1 MKLTRTTQQGQF
13 EIVATYEDRSNRY
26 WCNIMLHGHE
36 VSVSNC
42 NINEA
47 QAKAIHDLYRQVN
60 GLDKQENMPKFD

>member
-1 MKLTRTTQQGQF
+1 
-13 EIVATYEDRSNRY
+13 
-26 WCNIMLHGHE
+26 MLHGHE

-60 GLDKQENMPKFD
+60 GLDKQPNDANFD

>member
-1 MKLTRTTQQGQF
+1 MKLTRTTQVGEL

-26 WCNIMLHGHE
+26 WCNVMLNGHE

-42 NINEA
+42 NISEA

-60 GLDKQENMPKFD
+60 GLDKQPNNANFD